1 MAISDVSLTSAMRAN
16 LVSLQGTVSL
26 LSRTQERLSTGKKVN
41 SALDNPVNFFTA
53 QAHLSRANDLSNLKD
68 AMSEA
73 VQNLQAANTAITSL
87 TSLISQAKAL
97 GQAALGANKNEI
109 KIQFSS
115 MTHGDTIDI
124 GGVTYNAQTGSSV
137 AGFDPTTDFVVTSDA
152 TTTVANLARLI
163 NANDELADGGTA
175 DMKATASGNIL
186 TLSAKAS
193 DVAITQG
200 DYKDYADIAGI
211 TTGIATVLTN
221 IDGSNVFSDRKALG
235 EQYNQIMAQID
246 AIANSAQYN
255 GVNLL
260 GKDDLNVKFENSALN
275 VKGFSASASDLGLNT
290 VASTNVLGAGG
301 TASSGTGWGWSL
313 DIEITADIGKLDQ
326 ATSTLRSQASS
337 LSNNLSLIKIQQD
350 FSINM
355 VSTLQTGADNLTL
368 ADTNEEGANMLMLQT
383 RQSLGTTSLSLAS
396 QAAQS
401 VLRLFG

>member
-1 MAISDVSLTSAMRAN
+1 MAINDVSLTSAMRAN
-16 LVSLQGTVSL
+16 LISLQGTVSL

-53 QAHLSRANDLSNLKD
+53 QAHLSRANDISNLKD

-73 VQNLQAANTAITSL
+73 VQNLQAANTAITSM

-115 MTHGDTIDI
+115 MTAGDTIDI

-137 AGFDPTTDFVVTSDA
+137 TGFDPTTDFVVTSDA
-152 TTTVANLARLI
+152 TTTVANLAKLI
-163 NANDELADGGTA
+163 NANDESTMTNGVA

-200 DYKDYADIAGI
+200 NYTDYADITTGF
-211 TTGIATVLTN
+211 TTGIATVLTS
-221 IDGSNVFSDRKALG
+221 IDGNNVFSDRKALG
-235 EQYNQIMAQID
+235 EQYNEIMAQID

-290 VASTNVLGAGG
+290 VVSTDVLGTGG
-301 TASSGTGWGWSL
+301 SGTGWGWSL
-313 DIEITADIGKLDQ
+313 DMEVTADIGKLDQ

-350 FSINM
+350 FSLNM